1 MVLDDSAWFAAQ
13 KRIREE
19 MATEY
24 DELKR
29 IYASAVISEHE
40 RMVRDDII
48 AWANQNGMMTH
59 TLKAQAA
66 AYWNER
72 LNQNG
77 K

>member
-29 IYASAVISEHE
+29 IYASIVISEHE

-48 AWANQNGMMTH
+48 AWANQNGMATH

-72 LNQNG
+72 LN
-77 K
+77 

>member
-13 KRIREE
+13 RRIREE

-29 IYASAVISEHE
+29 IYASTVISDHE

>member
-13 KRIREE
+13 KRTREE

-29 IYASAVISEHE
+29 IYASTVISEHE
-40 RMVRDDII
+40 RMVRGDII
-48 AWANQNGMMTH
+48 AWANQNGMATH

-72 LNQNG
+72 LN
-77 K
+77 

>member
-13 KRIREE
+13 KRIRQEL
-19 MATEY
+19 AAEY

-29 IYASAVISEHE
+29 IYASSTLSDHE
-40 RMVRDDII
+40 RQVRDDIVV
-48 AWANQNGMMTH
+48 WANKNGMASY

-72 LNQNG
+72 LN
-77 K
+77 

>member
-29 IYASAVISEHE
+29 IYASTVISEHE

>member
-29 IYASAVISEHE
+29 IYASTVISEHE

-72 LNQNG
+72 LN
-77 K
+77 

>member
-13 KRIREE
+13 KRIRQEL
-19 MATEY
+19 AAEY

-29 IYASAVISEHE
+29 IYPSSTLSDHE
-40 RMVRDDII
+40 RGVREDVI
-48 AWANQNGMMTH
+48 AWANKNGMATH
-59 TLKAQAA
+59 TLKAQAT

-72 LNQNG
+72 LNGNV

>member
-1 MVLDDSAWFAAQ
+1 MVLDDSAWFSAQ
-13 KRIREE
+13 RRIRQE

-29 IYASAVISEHE
+29 IYASTTISDHE

-72 LNQNG
+72 LN
-77 K
+77 

>member
-29 IYASAVISEHE
+29 IYPSTVISDHE

-48 AWANQNGMMTH
+48 AWANQNGMATY

-72 LNQNG
+72 LN
-77 K
+77 

>member
-29 IYASAVISEHE
+29 IYASTVLSDHE

-72 LNQNG
+72 LN
-77 K
+77 

>member
-29 IYASAVISEHE
+29 VYASTVISDHE

-72 LNQNG
+72 LN
-77 K
+77 

>member
-1 MVLDDSAWFAAQ
+1 
-13 KRIREE
+13 

-29 IYASAVISEHE
+29 IYASTVISEHE

-72 LNQNG
+72 LN
-77 K
+77 

>member
-29 IYASAVISEHE
+29 IYASTTISDHE

-48 AWANQNGMMTH
+48 MWANQNGMTTH

-72 LNQNG
+72 LN
-77 K
+77 